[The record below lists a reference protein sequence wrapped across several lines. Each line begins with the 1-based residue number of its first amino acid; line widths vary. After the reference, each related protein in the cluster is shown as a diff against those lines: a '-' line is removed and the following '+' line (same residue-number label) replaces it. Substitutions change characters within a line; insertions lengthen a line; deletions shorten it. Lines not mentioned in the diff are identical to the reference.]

1 MLLCCEQELDMTTVL
16 KTRPDRSVRPVQPG
30 ASSVRLKAPKPINNR
45 KTGQKPGLNRKLK
58 KKNGSIPDSIFKT
71 MDMTED

>member
-30 ASSVRLKAPKPINNR
+30 ASSVRLKAPKPINNQ

-58 KKNGSIPDSIFKT
+58 KKTVRYPIRFLKPWI
-71 MDMTED
+71 